1 MTQRKRLST
10 RQLEK
15 TDSEGSIERL
25 NREHIPFL
33 RQLAPG
39 TNITGSR
46 SAQPDAIR
54 DQLLA
59 VLSEIGIV
67 TDKTTP

>member
-10 RQLEK
+10 RQLDK
-15 TDSEGSIERL
+15 GDAAGSIERL

-33 RQLAPG
+33 AQLAPG
-39 TNITGSR
+39 INITGSR
-46 SAQPDAIR
+46 SAQPDSIR